1 MDETGENRPM
11 KVWQTKSFSALA
23 TPEDVLSDTLKLSS
37 EVKLTRLKS

>member
-23 TPEDVLSDTLKLSS
+23 TPEDVLSDTLWQSKFAF
-37 EVKLTRLKS
+37 TLKS